1 MRLVLPI
8 KPTASVVALISGF
21 ISICA
26 AASNDPMTLW
36 YRQPAGQ
43 WTDAMPI
50 GNGRLGAMV
59 WGGAANERL
68 DLNEDTLWAGEPYD
82 DLNPKGKAAMPEL
95 RRLIFGGKPDE
106 AKALLR
112 SDVLGP
118 DNQSYQALGDLQIAF
133 PFTDA
138 VSDYRRSL
146 DIGSAVAKVEF
157 THGGVRYTREVFAS
171 HPARAIIVRLTA
183 SQPGK
188 ISFRANLGSLLPH
201 EVKAGE
207 GILKMTG
214 RAPSHT
220 HPSWVKR
227 PPTFDNAPDGK
238 GTRFETRLVAM
249 PEGGSIRAT
258 DDGMVAEN
266 CDAVT
271 LALVAATSFNGP
283 NKCPVREGRDPA
295 KLCESDL
302 KPLAGKSHDTLRAG
316 HVADFQRLF
325 GRVNLDLGRSKS
337 ENLPTDERLKAT
349 APDPALA
356 ALFAQ
361 FGRYL
366 LISCSRPGDQP
377 ANLQGLWNHEI
388 RPPWSGNFTLNCNFQ
403 INYWAAESGN
413 LAECHEPMLDFI
425 RQLSSNGQRVAR
437 DLYGARGWVA
447 HHNADIWARGGP
459 TKGLGGEGIFQAGSA
474 WLCQHLWEH
483 HAFSGDIK
491 DLRDAW
497 PSMKGAAEFYLDT
510 LIEDPG
516 SRHLVTCPDLSFEQR
531 YRRPDGQVGELC
543 AGPTASMMMIRQ
555 LFENCVAA
563 SRMLNTGE
571 ALRADLEKA
580 LKRLPPVR
588 VSPASGELQQWQ
600 QDWQCHPAVTIQHP
614 EMWGAVCS
622 AQITPR
628 GTPEFAAALRKSFD
642 AVRGRTKGSWMSAI
656 PANVY
661 ARLHDGD
668 AALAVL
674 ETQLRTTVHPS
685 LLAGFS
691 NYAEFQIDGNL
702 GATAAVWEMLLQSH
716 TGEIDLLPAL
726 PKAWPNGS
734 VTGLRARGGV
744 TVDIAWQDGK
754 VTAYRLRARQPMQV
768 TVRVNGLTKI
778 VSAHE
783 HSQPISP

>member
-1 MRLVLPI
+1 MRLVLRI
-8 KPTASVVALISGF
+8 KSTAGAVAFISGF
-21 ISICA
+21 ISICG
-26 AASNDPMTLW
+26 AASNDSTTLW
-36 YRQPAGQ
+36 YRQAAGK
-43 WTDAMPI
+43 WTEAMPI
-50 GNGRLGAMV
+50 GNGGMGAMV
-59 WGGAANERL
+59 WGGATKERL

-82 DLNPKGKAAMPEL
+82 DLNPKGKAALPEL
-95 RRLIFGGKPDE
+95 RRLIFAGKPDE

-133 PFTDA
+133 PFTNA

-146 DIGSAVAKVEF
+146 DIASAVTKVEF
-157 THGGVRYTREVFAS
+157 THDGVQYTREVFAS
-171 HPARAIIVRLTA
+171 HPAQAIVARLTA

-188 ISFRANLGSLLPH
+188 ISFKANLGSLLPH
-201 EVKAGE
+201 EVIAAE
-207 GILKMTG
+207 GFLKMTG
-214 RAPSHT
+214 RAPAHT

-227 PPTFDNAPDGK
+227 QPTFEDGK
-238 GTRFETRLVAM
+238 GMRFETRLVAM
-249 PEGGSIRAT
+249 PEGGRIRVT
-258 DDGMVAEN
+258 DDGMLAEN
-266 CDAVT
+266 CDAVM
-271 LALVAATSFNGP
+271 LLLVAATSFNGP
-283 NKCPVREGRDPA
+283 NKCPAREGKDPA
-295 KLCESDL
+295 RLCEIDL
-302 KPLAGKSHDTLRAG
+302 KPLAGKSYDTLRAE
-316 HVADFQRLF
+316 HVADYQRLF
-325 GRVNLDLGRSKS
+325 GRVNLDLGRSES
-337 ENLPTDERLKAT
+337 ENRPTDERLKA
-349 APDPALA
+349 ASSDPALA

-413 LAECHEPMLDFI
+413 LAECHKPMLDFI
-425 RQLSSNGQRVAR
+425 RQLSSNSQRAAR

-497 PSMKGAAEFYLDT
+497 PIMKGAAEFYLDT
-510 LIEDPG
+510 LIEDPE

-531 YRRPDGQVGELC
+531 YRRPDGQVADLC

-563 SRMLNTGE
+563 SRMLDTDD
-571 ALRADLEKA
+571 ALRADLENA
-580 LKRLPPVR
+580 LKRLPSVK
-588 VSPASGELQQWQ
+588 VSPSTGELQQWQ
-600 QDWQCHPAVTIQHP
+600 QDWKCHPAVTMQHP

-628 GTPEFAAALRKSFD
+628 GTPEFAAALHKSFD

-656 PANVY
+656 PANVF

-702 GATAAVWEMLLQSH
+702 GATSAVWEMLLQSH

-734 VTGLRARGGV
+734 VKGLRARGGV
-744 TVDIAWQDGK
+744 TVDLAWQHGR
-754 VTAYRLRARQPMQV
+754 VTHYSLRSRQPMQV
-768 TVRVNGLTKI
+768 TVRENGLAKI
-778 VSAHE
+778 VSTNA
-783 HSQPISP
+783 HSQLD